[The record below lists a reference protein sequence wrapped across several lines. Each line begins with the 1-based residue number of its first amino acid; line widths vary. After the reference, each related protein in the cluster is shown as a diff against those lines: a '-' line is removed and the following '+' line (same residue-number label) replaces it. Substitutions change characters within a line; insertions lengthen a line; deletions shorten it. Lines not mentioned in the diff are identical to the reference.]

1 MELTL
6 PTLSKLL
13 KIKIQY
19 DNIGEVPYL
28 RLNEKYIITEHYL
41 TKEIEINDLES
52 YEWQTL
58 SNENIT
64 DYLVLH
70 LTDRI
75 K

>member
-1 MELTL
+1 MDLTL
-6 PTLSKLL
+6 PTLGKLL
-13 KIKIQY
+13 KIEIQY